1 MNLEK
6 LSKKKLVIAAL
17 VPLLLNMPLISHATP
32 HIGIEG
38 NKEVSGDYSG
48 YNGSE
53 LKYEGSDEYVP
64 REGGV
69 FVVREGA
76 HLTVTG
82 GTYAYNTTKSL
93 YGNDGSTYGGKGG
106 GAIATE
112 TSYNGKVTGHLT
124 IKGAVDNYVYFKNN
138 TAATTGGGAIYA
150 GSVDLIDYAWFF
162 ANDGTIIPYS
172 VSFPSSIGG
181 GAIYLD
187 LENGAT
193 NTVISNSVFQ
203 NNVTSL
209 LAGRANKGG
218 AIYVSGS
225 RVNNYHIDFINDS
238 FSNNITGQGS
248 QTVDTDINNY
258 NYGEGGAIHFAA
270 MADDSA
276 TIAGSEFIQNKAA
289 EGGAIYGYT
298 APTLTIQ
305 AGTNLDG
312 SQKRTTFSE
321 NLATKR
327 GGAIFHSGNDLHISD
342 TDFTGNSVIGKNDS
356 ASSVD
361 GGGAIYYV
369 GSSASRPQY
378 ATIENSI
385 FDNNVVENRVT
396 DENKIKAATALGGAL
411 HFRGSSYGITSITDT
426 TFTNNSVSVVNRP
439 FEDSSS
445 SNMYK

>member
-1 MNLEK
+1 
-6 LSKKKLVIAAL
+6 
-17 VPLLLNMPLISHATP
+17 
-32 HIGIEG
+32 
-38 NKEVSGDYSG
+38 
-48 YNGSE
+48 
-53 LKYEGSDEYVP
+53 
-64 REGGV
+64 
-69 FVVREGA
+69 
-76 HLTVTG
+76 
-82 GTYAYNTTKSL
+82 
-93 YGNDGSTYGGKGG
+93 
-106 GAIATE
+106 
-112 TSYNGKVTGHLT
+112 
-124 IKGAVDNYVYFKNN
+124 
-138 TAATTGGGAIYA
+138 
-150 GSVDLIDYAWFF
+150 
-162 ANDGTIIPYS
+162 
-172 VSFPSSIGG
+172 
-181 GAIYLD
+181 
-187 LENGAT
+187 
-193 NTVISNSVFQ
+193 
-203 NNVTSL
+203 
-209 LAGRANKGG
+209 
-218 AIYVSGS
+218 
-225 RVNNYHIDFINDS
+225 
-238 FSNNITGQGS
+238 
-248 QTVDTDINNY
+248 
-258 NYGEGGAIHFAA
+258 

-312 SQKRTTFSE
+312 SEKRTTFSE

-445 SNMYK
+445 SNMICQVAVQLIC